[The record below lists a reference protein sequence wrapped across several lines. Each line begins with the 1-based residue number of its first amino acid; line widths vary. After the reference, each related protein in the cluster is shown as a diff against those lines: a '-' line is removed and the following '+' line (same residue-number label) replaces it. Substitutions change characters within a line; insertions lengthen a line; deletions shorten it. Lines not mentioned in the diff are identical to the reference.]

1 MIAGGVLLIIAGV
14 VTGELGHV
22 HLDSVSFAS
31 VAAFVYLVLI
41 GALVGY
47 VAYIWLLHHVSVT
60 AASTYAFVN
69 PVVAV
74 ALGAIVLGEQVTLIT
89 LVAATLIVGA
99 VVVLLI
105 GQSRKVEP
113 AVDIRGAGPRRRLR
127 ACSPVTGDNGSVDSE
142 TLIVDTPGGAAPPR
156 PAHRRQGRALRRTD
170 HRECDLLLRGAATH
184 AVAARSQPGAAQR
197 AARQHR
203 LDGDRRRLREGREGS
218 RSFWR

>member
-1 MIAGGVLLIIAGV
+1 MEMVAGGVLLGIAGV

-22 HLDSVSFAS
+22 HLGSVSFAS

-74 ALGAIVLGEQVTLIT
+74 GLGALVLGEQVTLVT

-99 VVVLLI
+99 VVVLLF
-105 GQSRKVEP
+105 GQSRTTRCRR
-113 AVDIRGAGPRRRLR
+113 DTRGAGPRRRLR
-127 ACSPVTGDNGSVDSE
+127 ACSPATGDNGSVDSE
-142 TLIVDTPGGAAPPR
+142 TLIVDTPAEPRRPPPR
-156 PAHRRQGRALRRTD
+156 HRRQGRALRRAD
-170 HRECDLLLRGAATH
+170 HRATPSTTTRGC
-184 AVAARSQPGAAQR
+184 R
-197 AARQHR
+197 
-203 LDGDRRRLREGREGS
+203 
-218 RSFWR
+218 